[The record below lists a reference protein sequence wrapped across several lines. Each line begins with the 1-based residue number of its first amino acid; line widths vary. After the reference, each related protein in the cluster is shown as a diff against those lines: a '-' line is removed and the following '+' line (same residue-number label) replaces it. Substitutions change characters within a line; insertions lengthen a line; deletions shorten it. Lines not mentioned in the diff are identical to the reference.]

1 MAKVEYSKAL
11 CTRLLEAA
19 NPSALKIRHR
29 IVRYEEG
36 DELRIDLKGV
46 HPAVT
51 GTGTLVIDKFLGGG
65 FAGQVYRCRLSE
77 LSLPENSSIEGLE
90 VGALYAV
97 KIIIPPSAFSHWFRN
112 TIYWLAFQGP
122 FSSQVNYGACR
133 SGLILQKLVRRAAKI
148 KFGRETAIKDAYA
161 SFWDANLNAYG
172 EITEWIEGRMWHLE
186 ADSELNGRKDWK
198 TIDLNKTGSPEYIAK
213 RRFMADMVEL
223 MHSMGAPEF
232 ARQYE
237 WWTAKSQPNSM
248 KRTDLPNCD
257 GPGDGL
263 CAIDFRAGLALLPW
277 LPMSPG
283 DMKLIFDGLFKRG
296 TLVQFDRCD
305 TEKMKAFFAEHADVF
320 ADMQPAIDEFFAQ
333 DRAYR
338 RSLPDITHHG
348 LRVLFDRELKQ
359 DIRDG
364 LIEGYLAAEL
374 IDNAF
379 AQKLK
384 KGGARFAAFYLIG
397 LFPILGKMIRRR
409 WGNTAYRQHVFGI
422 LTNAGYRRTALS
434 AYAADSLLS
443 WLRAG
448 RLDEQHVEFLATRP
462 WTFLLE
468 RLTLG
473 LLPIVLHRVALR
485 PARIGL
491 RIRDGYR
498 FLKNFITSADFR
510 EQWFLNE
517 IALGEKD
524 GMLTPE
530 ERELLEGVVKDPFIV
545 KYLKCL
551 GVHFATV
558 PITQI
563 VSVICGAVWA
573 AWLLTKGH
581 SWGEALG
588 AFGLT
593 VAVFQVIPISPGS
606 ICRGVFV
613 VYLMIKER
621 NLRDYIIAAPV
632 SFLKYVG
639 YLAFPLQMT
648 TTYPH
653 LARFMASRWATNMVH
668 IIPVFGEKGALFE
681 HWVFDTFF
689 NRPQKFAIWA
699 APRMHWLLDGWMIF
713 GLTLACLLCY
723 ALPQSL
729 LGSLKAQVNL
739 TLAVIVLFAL
749 PRLLFYPLMR
759 RKKHQPAADSSL

>member
-1 MAKVEYSKAL
+1 MAKVEYSREL
-11 CTRLLEAA
+11 CSRLFQAA
-19 NPSALKIRHR
+19 NPPALKIRHR
-29 IVRYEEG
+29 VVRYEVG
-36 DELRIDLKGV
+36 DELRIDLKCV
-46 HPAVT
+46 HPAID

-77 LSLPENSSIEGLE
+77 LSLPEGVAIDGLE
-90 VGALYAV
+90 ADKLYAV

-133 SGLILQKLVRRAAKI
+133 SGLLLQKLVRRAASI
-148 KFGRETAIKDAYA
+148 QFGRETAIKDAYA
-161 SFWDANLNAYG
+161 SFWDSNLNAYG

-186 ADSELNGRKDWK
+186 ADEELKGRTNWK
-198 TIDLNKTGSPEYIAK
+198 TIALNETGSPEFIAK
-213 RRFMADMVEL
+213 RRFMNDMVEL

-283 DMKLIFDGLFKRG
+283 DIKLIFDGLFKRK
-296 TLVQFDRCD
+296 TLVQFDRCN
-305 TEKMKAFFAEHADVF
+305 TKKMQAFFETHSELF
-320 ADMQPAIDEFFAQ
+320 ANMQPAIDEFFEQ

-348 LRVLFDRELKQ
+348 LRVLFDRALQK
-359 DIRDG
+359 DIRAG
-364 LIEGYLAAEL
+364 LVEGYLAADL
-374 IDNAF
+374 IDAAF
-379 AQKLK
+379 AEKLN
-384 KGGARFAAFYLIG
+384 KGGLRFPMFHLLGI
-397 LFPILGKMIRRR
+397 LPILGKMIRKR
-409 WGNTAYRQHVFGI
+409 WGSTVYRQHVFGI

-434 AYAADSLLS
+434 AYAADTLIA
-443 WLRAG
+443 WHRAG
-448 RLDEQHVEFLATRP
+448 RTDEQHVEFLAERP
-462 WTFLLE
+462 WTFLAE
-468 RLTLG
+468 RFSIG
-473 LLPIVLHRVALR
+473 LLPVVFHRVALR
-485 PARIGL
+485 PARIWQ
-491 RIRDGYR
+491 RIVDGYR
-498 FLKNFITSADFR
+498 FLKNFITSPEFR

-517 IALGEKD
+517 IAEGEKD
-524 GMLTPE
+524 GMLSSE

-545 KYLKCL
+545 KYLKCV

-563 VSVICGAVWA
+563 VSVLVGGIWA
-573 AWLLTKGH
+573 GWLLANGH
-581 SWGEALG
+581 SWKAAGA
-588 AFGLT
+588 AFGGT
-593 VAVFQVIPISPGS
+593 VALFQVIPISPGS
-606 ICRGVFV
+606 ICRGLFV

-621 NLRDYIIAAPV
+621 NLRDYLIAAPV

-648 TTYPH
+648 TTYPQ

-668 IIPVFGEKGALFE
+668 IIPVFGERGALFE

-689 NRPQKFAIWA
+689 NRPQKFAKWA
-699 APRMHWLLDGWMIF
+699 APRMNWLLSGWMIF
-713 GLTLACLLCY
+713 GLVLVGLAFYLWPLKLTELKPMVNITLA
-723 ALPQSL
+723 
-729 LGSLKAQVNL
+729 
-739 TLAVIVLFAL
+739 TIVLFIL
-749 PRLLFYPLMR
+749 PRLLFYPLMKR
-759 RKKHQPAADSSL
+759 GKHQAADDSSL